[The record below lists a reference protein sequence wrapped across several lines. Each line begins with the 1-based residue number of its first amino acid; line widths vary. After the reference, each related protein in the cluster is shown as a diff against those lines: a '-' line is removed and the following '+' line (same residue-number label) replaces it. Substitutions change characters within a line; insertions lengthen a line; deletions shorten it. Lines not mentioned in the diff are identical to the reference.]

1 VARIAVR
8 DGTEPEFFR
17 AMAAAGDLGAAVR
30 SLNSRVYQGNE
41 LPIRVREVTRMRIA
55 LINNCFAC
63 RGARF
68 DGMTEDL
75 YEHVRE
81 WRTYPGYSPAERLAI
96 DYAERFA
103 EDHFSIDDDFMALL
117 REHFTEREVLA
128 LTIDIA
134 YFLAFGRV
142 TQVLELYD
150 ACALDGSPIGRENDH
165 RAGNLVMRKTLPNRV
180 HLYLASSGRRPHR
193 GE

>member
-1 VARIAVR
+1 
-8 DGTEPEFFR
+8 
-17 AMAAAGDLGAAVR
+17 MAAAGDLGAAVR
-30 SLNSRVYQGNE
+30 SLNSRVYQGHE
-41 LPIRVREVTRMRIA
+41 LPIRVREVARMRIA

-81 WRTYPGYSPAERLAI
+81 WRTYPAYSPAERLAI

-103 EDHFSIDDDFMALL
+103 EDHFSIDDDFMASL
-117 REHFTEREVLA
+117 REHFT
-128 LTIDIA
+128 DIA

-142 TQVLELYD
+142 TQVLELYG
-150 ACALDGSPIGRENDH
+150 ACALDGSPIG
-165 RAGNLVMRKTLPNRV
+165 P
-180 HLYLASSGRRPHR
+180 
-193 GE
+193 